1 MSETTTTAAG
11 LTSQYTAQVADDLE
25 RNAKEQERIGAEI
38 AALQEQLTAL
48 QQDHAVLVSLR
59 QALGL
64 APAPVA
70 PTAPVPAAPAPAV
83 TPGAP
88 VPAPRKKS
96 GAATGKPAKTTAKPA
111 KKTEKSAEKATEKP
125 AEKAAPKVTGKPAAR
140 KSTAKKTSAK
150 SPAKAATRT
159 SAKSAG
165 AAKADKPAQPTLVTL
180 VREHLA
186 GQGEPRSAAEI
197 ASALEQLHP
206 ERAVKTTVVRNTLEA
221 LVAKDQAH
229 RSKQG
234 SSVFYTAVT
243 AEADKPAAEK
253 QPS

>member
-48 QQDHAVLVSLR
+48 QQDHAVLVNLR

-96 GAATGKPAKTTAKPA
+96 GATTGKPAKATAKPA
-111 KKTEKSAEKATEKP
+111 KKTEKPAEKAAEKP
-125 AEKAAPKVTGKPAAR
+125 AEKVTDKSAAR
-140 KSTAKKTSAK
+140 KSTAKKASAT

-159 SAKSAG
+159 SAK
-165 AAKADKPAQPTLVTL
+165 ADKSAQPTLVTL
-180 VREHLA
+180 VRDHLSA
-186 GQGEPRSAAEI
+186 QGEPRSAAEI
-197 ASALEQLHP
+197 ASALDQLHP

-243 AEADKPAAEK
+243 TKADKPAEEK
-253 QPS
+253 QPA